1 MPCAR
6 ARASPLRVQ
15 PPLAGDEGGEQAR
28 ARLPGRR
35 RRLER
40 AVEREEREALLLRAR
55 EQAGEFAQRLRGR
68 LALGNGQRLCLP
80 ARAQPRRLLAPGPLS
95 LLARAAYLL
104 QHIDELPAAA
114 PAGGC

>member
-35 RRLER
+35 RRRER
-40 AVEREEREALLLRAR
+40 AVEREQREALLLRAR
-55 EQAGEFAQRLRGR
+55 EQAGELAQRLRGP
-68 LALGNGQRLCLP
+68 LPLGDHERLCLLP
-80 ARAQPRRLLAPGPLS
+80 QL
-95 LLARAAYLL
+95 
-104 QHIDELPAAA
+104 DELPAAA
-114 PAGGC
+114 PAGGRESLALRRELGAAVAR